1 MGVCDHDRAIHR
13 ELREREDRHCVC
25 VLLYPRQVHLADCDI
40 FLKTPLSILN
50 SNTELSRSP
59 YWHDPGMP
67 VKLTAHLRLSHSLF
81 LPSGFR
87 RALELLE
94 QEHAMIVHRFN
105 IADEQVRPT
114 LEQEISRKRFS
125 FIFAKGCWHT
135 PVDKYMRSRILRLKP
150 KSMKAGLFPACSSA
164 PPPDEE
170 TGEPISLVYDVI
182 YYDKLWLRGTFSH
195 HPLAIHAFGVDAGKT
210 FRASGNQRSG
220 GPKLFDYV
228 SVGIFAPW
236 KRHENILDK
245 NGSRLVV
252 GYGWR
257 PQESSEVISAL
268 FSGGVAVWQN
278 LHPSKM
284 CLLYM
289 NTEKL
294 LMAANELGGG
304 ERVILEARACGLPA
318 QDIEVAADNHKI
330 LEFLDGPIYN
340 ASYYSSQV

>member
-1 MGVCDHDRAIHR
+1 MAGEAAMRMAILWAFAIMTGLST
-13 ELREREDRHCVC
+13 ESCGNEKI
-25 VLLYPRQVHLADCDI
+25 DI
-40 FLKTPLSILN
+40 AFVFYYIPD

-59 YWHDPGMP
+59 YWHDP
-67 VKLTAHLRLSHSLF
+67 
-81 LPSGFR
+81 GFR

-289 NTEKL
+289 CSLALRCSLQRK
-294 LMAANELGGG
+294 ELTSRQ
-304 ERVILEARACGLPA
+304 EHRE
-318 QDIEVAADNHKI
+318 AAD
-330 LEFLDGPIYN
+330 GG
-340 ASYYSSQV
+340 Q

>member
-1 MGVCDHDRAIHR
+1 MAGEAAMRMAILWAFAIMTGLST
-13 ELREREDRHCVC
+13 ESCGNEKI
-25 VLLYPRQVHLADCDI
+25 DI
-40 FLKTPLSILN
+40 AFVFYYIPD

-59 YWHDPGMP
+59 YWHDP
-67 VKLTAHLRLSHSLF
+67 
-81 LPSGFR
+81 GFR

-195 HPLAIHAFGVDAGKT
+195 HPLAVNDT
-210 FRASGNQRSG
+210 
-220 GPKLFDYV
+220 
-228 SVGIFAPW
+228 
-236 KRHENILDK
+236 
-245 NGSRLVV
+245 
-252 GYGWR
+252 
-257 PQESSEVISAL
+257 
-268 FSGGVAVWQN
+268 
-278 LHPSKM
+278 
-284 CLLYM
+284 
-289 NTEKL
+289 
-294 LMAANELGGG
+294 
-304 ERVILEARACGLPA
+304 
-318 QDIEVAADNHKI
+318 
-330 LEFLDGPIYN
+330 
-340 ASYYSSQV
+340 